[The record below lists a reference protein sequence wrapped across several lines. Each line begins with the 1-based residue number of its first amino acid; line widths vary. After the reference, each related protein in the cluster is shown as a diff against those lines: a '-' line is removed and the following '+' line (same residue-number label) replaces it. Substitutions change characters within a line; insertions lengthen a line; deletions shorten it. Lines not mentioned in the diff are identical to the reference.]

1 MAMSV
6 GANGMVGPA
15 IGRAWV
21 VGNFSQQLYRARF
34 NGLNTADDAVG
45 GRPDCQRE
53 DADHHQRLEEPSQ
66 CPVQSRHQG
75 HRVSQ

>member
-1 MAMSV
+1 MAVPV
-6 GANGMVGPA
+6 GADGVVGPA
-15 IGRAWV
+15 IGRGRV
-21 VGNFSQQLYRARF
+21 VGNFSQQLSRA
-34 NGLNTADDAVG
+34 GLNGFKSTSDAVG

-53 DADHHQRLEEPSQ
+53 SADDHERLEEPSQ